1 MYKIIKTVK
10 NLFAYINTIERNYT
24 MKKIIFPAVFLALLI
39 LSVFAYA
46 YDVSDDLE
54 NSLVR
59 LHILAESDSD
69 YDQSIK
75 LAVRDEVLEAV
86 KNIDANDTSE
96 FTSCAERAANE
107 YLEANELPYRA
118 HAEYGL
124 FDFPV
129 KQYMNI
135 TLPAGRYYGVRII
148 LGSGSGHNWWC
159 VMYPPLCV
167 NGDNAYA
174 DDKAEAELKK
184 HLRDDTYCIITQDSG
199 KRQVRFRIVDF
210 INSLK

>member
-1 MYKIIKTVK
+1 
-10 NLFAYINTIERNYT
+10 
-24 MKKIIFPAVFLALLI
+24 MKKFIFPAVFLTMLI

-46 YDVSDDLE
+46 KDASDNLKD
-54 NSLVR
+54 SLVR
-59 LHILAESDSD
+59 LHIIAESDSD

-75 LAVRDEVLEAV
+75 LAVRDEVLSSV
-86 KNIDANDTSE
+86 KNVDPENTAA
-96 FTSCAERAANE
+96 FTAHAEAAANE
-107 YLEANELPYRA
+107 YLETNNIPYRA

-148 LGSGSGHNWWC
+148 LGSGSGQNWWC

-167 NGDNAYA
+167 NGNNAYA
-174 DDKAEAELKK
+174 DDKAETELKK
-184 HLRDDTYCIITQDSG
+184 HLRDDTYDIITSDAS
-199 KRQVRFRIVDF
+199 KKQVRFRIVDF
-210 INSLK
+210 INSLR

>member
-1 MYKIIKTVK
+1 
-10 NLFAYINTIERNYT
+10 
-24 MKKIIFPAVFLALLI
+24 MKKIIFPAIFLTILI

-46 YDVSDDLE
+46 CDVSDNLE
-54 NSLVR
+54 SSLIR

-69 YDQSIK
+69 CDQSIK
-75 LAVRDEVLEAV
+75 LSVRDEVLNAV
-86 KNIDANDTSE
+86 KDVDPTDTDA
-96 FTSCAERAANE
+96 FTARAEAAANE
-107 YLEANELPYRA
+107 YLAANNIPYRA

-135 TLPAGRYYGVRII
+135 TLPAGRYYGVRIL

-167 NGDNAYA
+167 NGADVYA
-174 DDKAEAELKK
+174 DAEAEAELKK
-184 HLRDDTYCIITQDSG
+184 HLRNDTYDIITSDAEKS
-199 KRQVRFRIVDF
+199 RVRFRIVDL
-210 INSLK
+210 INSLNK

>member
-1 MYKIIKTVK
+1 MKG
-10 NLFAYINTIERNYT
+10 RNP
-24 MKKIIFPAVFLALLI
+24 MKKFIFPAIFLTMLI

-46 YDVSDDLE
+46 YDVSDNLE
-54 NSLVR
+54 SSLIR
-59 LHILAESDSD
+59 LHILAESDSE

-75 LAVRDEVLEAV
+75 LAVRDEVLKAV
-86 KNIDANDTSE
+86 RGVDADDTAA
-96 FTSCAERAANE
+96 FTACAEAAANE
-107 YLEANELPYRA
+107 YLKDKNIPYRA

-135 TLPAGRYYGVRII
+135 ILPAGHYYGVRIV

-167 NGDNAYA
+167 NGTDAYA

-184 HLRDDTYCIITQDSG
+184 HLRNDTYDVITSDSE
-199 KRQVRFRIVDF
+199 KKQVRFRIVDL